1 MMKQQQQQQQEQVA
15 DKSNYPRTGKRG
27 VPQQFPRKLFEML
40 DMESNRIRSGCVA
53 WSSCGRAFRI
63 ADVAVFSEEILPA
76 YFKTSK
82 FSSFQRNLNLYGFA
96 KINKGVYAHPQFRRG
111 DKDGLTQL
119 RKRVKASRSSN
130 KITPPSSPTSSS
142 RMVSPPM
149 SPTHEM
155 MDNQHPLHHHQ
166 QQHQHHD
173 ASSERLL
180 ILAQAVR
187 VAMVLEAGSNV
198 CKESNFSSV
207 YC

>member
-1 MMKQQQQQQQEQVA
+1 MMKQEQVT

-40 DMESNRIRSGCVA
+40 DVESSRIRSGCVA

-130 KITPPSSPTSSS
+130 NKITRPSSPAPSS
-142 RMVSPPM
+142 RLVSPPM
-149 SPTHEM
+149 SPTHE
-155 MDNQHPLHHHQ
+155 PVE
-166 QQHQHHD
+166 HQHHD

-198 CKESNFSSV
+198 CKQSNVPSA

>member
-1 MMKQQQQQQQEQVA
+1 MSRAMQLTC
-15 DKSNYPRTGKRG
+15 NYVISP
-27 VPQQFPRKLFEML
+27 
-40 DMESNRIRSGCVA
+40 I
-53 WSSCGRAFRI
+53 
-63 ADVAVFSEEILPA
+63 
-76 YFKTSK
+76 TS
-82 FSSFQRNLNLYGFA
+82 QYGFA

-130 KITPPSSPTSSS
+130 NKITRPSSPAPLS
-142 RMVSPPM
+142 RLVSPPM
-149 SPTHEM
+149 SPTHE
-155 MDNQHPLHHHQ
+155 PVE
-166 QQHQHHD
+166 HQHHD

-198 CKESNFSSV
+198 CKQSNVPSA

>member
-1 MMKQQQQQQQEQVA
+1 MRRLVELWPGI
-15 DKSNYPRTGKRG
+15 SHCR
-27 VPQQFPRKLFEML
+27 
-40 DMESNRIRSGCVA
+40 
-53 WSSCGRAFRI
+53 CGS
-63 ADVAVFSEEILPA
+63 VF
-76 YFKTSK
+76 
-82 FSSFQRNLNLYGFA
+82 
-96 KINKGVYAHPQFRRG
+96 RG
-111 DKDGLTQL
+111 DTPCLFQDVKVQFLSKKSQSVWLRQDQQRCIRTSSIPPWRQGCLTQL

-155 MDNQHPLHHHQ
+155 VDNQHPLHHHQ

>member
-82 FSSFQRNLNLYGFA
+82 FSSFQRNLNL
-96 KINKGVYAHPQFRRG
+96 VSCRYAH
-111 DKDGLTQL
+111 TM
-119 RKRVKASRSSN
+119 
-130 KITPPSSPTSSS
+130 TC
-142 RMVSPPM
+142 
-149 SPTHEM
+149 
-155 MDNQHPLHHHQ
+155 
-166 QQHQHHD
+166 
-173 ASSERLL
+173 LL
-180 ILAQAVR
+180 QTTCR
-187 VAMVLEAGSNV
+187 EQCS
-198 CKESNFSSV
+198 
-207 YC
+207 